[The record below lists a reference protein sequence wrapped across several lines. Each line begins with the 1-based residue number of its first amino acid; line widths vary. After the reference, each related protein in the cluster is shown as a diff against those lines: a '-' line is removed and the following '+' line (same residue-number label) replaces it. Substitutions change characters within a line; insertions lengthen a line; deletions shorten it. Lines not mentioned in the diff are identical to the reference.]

1 MSRGTF
7 IVGLVLSVAI
17 HAWLVMLPVDSVTQ
31 PPAATIV
38 VPVVETELARF
49 DQTQPEPDA
58 EPPVPEPTPT
68 PEPPA
73 PEPPAPEPIDEVPPP
88 KPEPE
93 STPPPEPEPATPDE
107 SRLKL
112 VKVAEPDKTPQQEP
126 GDFGG
131 RPEGRHSPQLR
142 INWGTG
148 DHARSALEAGDM
160 MLVVLNG
167 AGGDAIIREQVENDA
182 GIWRRAA
189 YPSTASTK
197 YSNRLRIVDH
207 VPAFDDVRRA
217 VNLRGQERLAVL
229 LPLHVERVLESAQME
244 AAYKRG
250 LIMKQID
257 NFAGRFTLR
266 GGALAFDITHV
277 GENGRKTVR

>member
-7 IVGLVLSVAI
+7 ILGLLLSVAI
-17 HAWLVMLPVDSVTQ
+17 HAWLVMLPWGRVTVTQ
-31 PPAATIV
+31 PPAPTIV
-38 VPVVETELARF
+38 VPVVETELARL
-49 DQTQPEPDA
+49 DQVQPDA
-58 EPPVPEPTPT
+58 ETEV
-68 PEPPA
+68 EPPA
-73 PEPPAPEPIDEVPPP
+73 PEPQQTPQPPAPEPVDEVPPP

-93 STPPPEPEPATPDE
+93 PAPRSDPEPATPVE

-112 VKVAEPDKTPQQEP
+112 VKVAEPDETPQQEP

-131 RPEGRHSPQLR
+131 SPEGRHEPQLR

-148 DHARSALEAGDM
+148 DQARSALEAGGM
-160 MLVVLNG
+160 ILVVLNG
-167 AGGDAIIREQVENDA
+167 TGGDAIISEQVAKDA
-182 GIWRRAA
+182 EIWRRTA
-189 YPSTASTK
+189 YPSTGSTK
-197 YSNRLRIVDH
+197 YSNRLRIVDN

-229 LPLHVERVLESAQME
+229 LPLHIERVLESAQME

-266 GGALAFDITHV
+266 DGALAFHITHV
-277 GENGRKTVR
+277 RANGRKTVR

>member
-7 IVGLVLSVAI
+7 ILGLVLSVAI
-17 HAWLVMLPVDSVTQ
+17 HAWLVMLPVVSVTQ

-49 DQTQPEPDA
+49 DQTQPEPEA
-58 EPPVPEPTPT
+58 EPSAPEPTPT
-68 PEPPA
+68 

-93 STPPPEPEPATPDE
+93 NTPRPEPEPATPVE

-112 VKVAEPDKTPQQEP
+112 VKVAEPDETPQQEP

-148 DHARSALEAGDM
+148 DHARSALEAGGM
-160 MLVVLNG
+160 ILVVLNG
-167 AGGDAIIREQVENDA
+167 SGGDALIREQVENDA
-182 GIWRRAA
+182 GIWRRAT
-189 YPSTASTK
+189 YPPTMSTK

-250 LIMKQID
+250 LIMNQID

-277 GENGRKTVR
+277 GENGRKAVR